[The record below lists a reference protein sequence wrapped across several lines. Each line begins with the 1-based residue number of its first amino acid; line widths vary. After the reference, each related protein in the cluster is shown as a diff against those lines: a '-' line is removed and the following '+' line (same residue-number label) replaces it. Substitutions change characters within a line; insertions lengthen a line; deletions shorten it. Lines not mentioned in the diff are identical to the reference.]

1 MTFFGW
7 KKRCHQLEAE
17 KACLQERN
25 AQLEARVQ
33 ELAAKNTQLVQ
44 ALAAAKKHSGNSSKP
59 PSSDIVKPPP
69 KKLRPGQRRK
79 IGGQP
84 GHPKH
89 EPPAFT
95 AAQID
100 HPILHELAR
109 CPVDASHRLLPV
121 AGLQKTLQQVEL
133 VDKPFVVTEH
143 GAPG

>member
-7 KKRCHQLEAE
+7 KKRCRQLEAE
-17 KACLQERN
+17 NAGLRECN
-25 AQLEARVQ
+25 AQLAARVE

-69 KKLRPGQRRK
+69 KPSRSGKRRK

-89 EPPAFT
+89 EHPAFT
-95 AAQID
+95 SAPID
-100 HPILHELAR
+100 RHILHELAR
-109 CPVDASHRLLPV
+109 CPVDATALR
-121 AGLQKTLQQVEL
+121 
-133 VDKPFVVTEH
+133 
-143 GAPG
+143 